1 MNHNSDTTLH
11 EVGQVSRRL
20 GVSAAT
26 IRNRIDAG
34 DIVAVRTAGGP
45 RLVADAELQRVL
57 ALRRGPEDE

>member
-1 MNHNSDTTLH
+1 MDHNSDTTLH

-34 DIVAVRTAGGP
+34 DITAVRTAGGQ
-45 RLVADAELQRVL
+45 RLVAETELKRVL
-57 ALRRGPEDE
+57 ALSRAPHDE